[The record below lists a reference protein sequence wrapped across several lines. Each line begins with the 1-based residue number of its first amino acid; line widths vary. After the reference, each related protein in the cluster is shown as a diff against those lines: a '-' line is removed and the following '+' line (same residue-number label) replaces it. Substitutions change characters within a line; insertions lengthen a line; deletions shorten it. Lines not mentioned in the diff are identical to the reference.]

1 MKKKII
7 GTNVKCILKDC
18 SINDYDVFTFTNYAN
33 GSVYCL
39 AGTGN
44 DDLDQ
49 SGNIISAGINYHDR
63 YSQVEHAERIQ

>member
-1 MKKKII
+1 MLSVHFKRLLNKW
-7 GTNVKCILKDC
+7 LW
-18 SINDYDVFTFTNYAN
+18 FTFTNYAN